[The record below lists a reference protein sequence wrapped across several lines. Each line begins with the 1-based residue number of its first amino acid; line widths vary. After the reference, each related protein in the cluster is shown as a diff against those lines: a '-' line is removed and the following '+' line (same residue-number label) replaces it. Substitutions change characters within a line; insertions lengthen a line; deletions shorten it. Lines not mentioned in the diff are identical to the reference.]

1 MASGSDFFSL
11 PIRNYGSGEGGWG
24 GEWEGG
30 GIGGGGGGWEGG
42 GIGGGGGGREGGGR
56 EGGRREGGGREGGGE
71 GDGREEE
78 DTCSIEYEGKMSRMS
93 QSVPYLTDRPRFLV

>member
-1 MASGSDFFSL
+1 M
-11 PIRNYGSGEGGWG
+11 GEG
-24 GEWEGG
+24 EGR
-30 GIGGGGGGWEGG
+30 EV
-42 GIGGGGGGREGGGR
+42 GGREVGGR
-56 EGGRREGGGREGGGE
+56 EVGEKVGGE